1 MLDAIDKDL
10 LNRIQGDF
18 PISADPYADIG
29 RSLGISADEAL
40 SRVQRLVKTGVLR
53 KVGPFFDARK
63 MGYTSTLCA
72 MDVPEDRLDI
82 VASIVSSYPQ
92 VTHNYYRAGH
102 PNLWFTVIAESK
114 ERIEEILSG
123 ISRKSSIN
131 PIHNLNAK
139 KMFKVKVDLK
149 VGE

>member
-72 MDVPEDRLDI
+72 MDVPEEKLDI

-123 ISRKSSIN
+123 ISRRSSVS

>member
-1 MLDAIDKDL
+1 
-10 LNRIQGDF
+10 
-18 PISADPYADIG
+18 
-29 RSLGISADEAL
+29 
-40 SRVQRLVKTGVLR
+40 
-53 KVGPFFDARK
+53 
-63 MGYTSTLCA
+63 
-72 MDVPEDRLDI
+72 
-82 VASIVSSYPQ
+82 

>member
-123 ISRKSSIN
+123 ISRRSSVS

>member
-82 VASIVSSYPQ
+82 VASIVNAYPQ

>member
-1 MLDAIDKDL
+1 MLDSIDKDL

-18 PISADPYADIG
+18 PISVDHYGDIG
-29 RSLGISADEAL
+29 RSLGISGEEAL
-40 SRVQRLVKTGVLR
+40 GRVRRLIETGVLR

-72 MDVPEDRLDI
+72 MDVPEAQLEA
-82 VASIVSSYPQ
+82 VAAIISAYPQ
-92 VTHNYYRAGH
+92 VTHNYLRAGH
-102 PNLWFTVIAESK
+102 PNLWFTVIAESR
-114 ERIEEILSG
+114 ERIDEILSG
-123 ISRKSSIN
+123 ISKKSSIS
-131 PIHNLNAK
+131 PIHNLNAM

>member
-1 MLDAIDKDL
+1 MLDGIDKDL

-29 RSLGISADEAL
+29 RELGISGDEAL
-40 SRVQRLVKTGVLR
+40 SRVRKLIEAGVLR

-72 MDVPEDRLDI
+72 MDVPEEKFDS
-82 VASIVSSYPQ
+82 VASIVSAYPQ
-92 VTHNYYRAGH
+92 VTHNYLRAGH

-114 ERIEEILSG
+114 ERIEEILSD
-123 ISRKSSIN
+123 ISRRSSIS